1 MLNEIKK
8 LQGINNNEFD
18 SIIQNLIFSAK
29 EDLKAVG
36 IVKQKVVEE
45 DALIKTALITYVIS
59 FLDVPNSEMYKS
71 SYAMQKDVLRH
82 LSEYIEE

>member
-8 LQGINNNEFD
+8 LQGINHNEFD